1 MIIIGVCGGTA
12 SGKSTLSREIINFFD
27 NKEIKSD
34 HLMLDNYYKDLGH
47 LSIKRRALVNFDHPD
62 SIDFELFYQHL
73 KLLRIGKLVNTP
85 TYCYKTHLRKHIT
98 NPVGKSDI
106 LVIDGLFILFKKN
119 IRNFFDLTIFLDVDV
134 NLRIKRRIKRDL
146 VERGRKKLDVLE
158 RFEKMINPMHEG
170 FVEPTKKYAKLLFKD
185 DVQYD
190 LLFQEL
196 ELLSDEIINKNKKQ

>member
-73 KLLRIGKLVNTP
+73 KLLRIGNW
-85 TYCYKTHLRKHIT
+85 
-98 NPVGKSDI
+98 
-106 LVIDGLFILFKKN
+106 
-119 IRNFFDLTIFLDVDV
+119 
-134 NLRIKRRIKRDL
+134 
-146 VERGRKKLDVLE
+146 
-158 RFEKMINPMHEG
+158 
-170 FVEPTKKYAKLLFKD
+170 
-185 DVQYD
+185 
-190 LLFQEL
+190 
-196 ELLSDEIINKNKKQ
+196 

>member
-1 MIIIGVCGGTA
+1 
-12 SGKSTLSREIINFFD
+12 
-27 NKEIKSD
+27 
-34 HLMLDNYYKDLGH
+34 
-47 LSIKRRALVNFDHPD
+47 LVN
-62 SIDFELFYQHL
+62 I
-73 KLLRIGKLVNTP
+73 P

-119 IRNFFDLTIFLDVDV
+119 IRNFFDLTIFLDLDV